1 MEASPAAQLPKFDL
15 TKPGAARWSPADD
28 SLHMPWPYC
37 THHGDML
44 IAGEDGLYCHFCL
57 TDYQR
62 ALDEERSAEQRAAD
76 AVAEKQ
82 AEIAARLGYAAIPP
96 RFADQT
102 FDTFPGTT
110 AEAKATCNLL
120 RSYAN
125 TFRSIN
131 RPAGIS
137 ILLLGG
143 TGTGKTG
150 LAICVANTIIRTQGM
165 TAAYMKAY
173 GAVRH
178 QRDTW
183 GRKGKTELE
192 ALQDLIDPDL
202 LVLDEVGSSVGTAAE
217 MAMLFEVIDGRY
229 SDKKPTILV
238 SNLALPELRSFL
250 GSRILDRFNDDS
262 SFSHNCDW
270 PSLRGA
276 PKVGLLG

>member
-1 MEASPAAQLPKFDL
+1 MTDAAPDVAETQTVAAGPACAK
-15 TKPGAARWSPADD
+15 
-28 SLHMPWPYC
+28 
-37 THHGDML
+37 HGEEML
-44 IAGEDGLYCHFCL
+44 QGPNGWYCHFCL
-57 TDYQR
+57 VD
-62 ALDEERSAEQRAAD
+62 EQRERDELARTETAARE
-76 AVAEKQ
+76 AQERRQ
-82 AEIAARLGYAAIPP
+82 AEIDARLGYAAIPP
-96 RFADQT
+96 RFADQS

-110 AEAKATCNLL
+110 PEAKATCNLL

-150 LAICVANTIIRTQGM
+150 LAICIANTVIRTQGM

-229 SDKKPTILV
+229 SDKKPTILI
-238 SNLALPELRSFL
+238 SNLSLPDLRTFL

-270 PSLRGA
+270 PSLRGG
-276 PKVGLLG
+276 PKAGLLG

>member
-1 MEASPAAQLPKFDL
+1 MADLPQFDMDKPGIERWVIPIDPAAPAFCAHHDLP
-15 TKPGAARWSPADD
+15 
-28 SLHMPWPYC
+28 
-37 THHGDML
+37 L
-44 IAGEDGLYCHFCL
+44 IDGGKGLYCHPCL
-57 TDYQR
+57 VHQQR
-62 ALDEERSAEQRAAD
+62 MRDEAKLTAD
-76 AVAEKQ
+76 AEKDAAARRQ
-82 AEIAARLGYAAIPP
+82 ADIDARLGYAAIPP

-102 FDTFPGTT
+102 FDTFPGTNP
-110 AEAKATCNLL
+110 EARATCNLL

-125 TFRSIN
+125 TFRSTN
-131 RPAGIS
+131 RPSGIS

-150 LAICVANTIIRTQGM
+150 LAICIANVVVRTHGM

-192 ALQDLIDPDL
+192 ALQDLIAPDL

-229 SDKKPTILV
+229 AEKKPTILV

-262 SFSHNCDW
+262 SFAHNCDW

-276 PKVGLLG
+276 PTVGLLG

>member
-1 MEASPAAQLPKFDL
+1 MSTTDTAPDGEVSTTLATGPICEKHGEEKFQAQDGWQCGTCLVDRQRVRDEEQRREEAAQEA
-15 TKPGAARWSPADD
+15 AARRQAD
-28 SLHMPWPYC
+28 
-37 THHGDML
+37 
-44 IAGEDGLYCHFCL
+44 I
-57 TDYQR
+57 
-62 ALDEERSAEQRAAD
+62 DE
-76 AVAEKQ
+76 
-82 AEIAARLGYAAIPP
+82 RLGYAAIPP
-96 RFADQT
+96 RFAEQT
-102 FDTFPGTT
+102 FDTFPGRTT
-110 AEAKATCNLL
+110 EARTTCNLL

-125 TFRSIN
+125 TFRSTN

-150 LAICVANTIIRTQGM
+150 LAICIANVVVRTQGM

-192 ALQDLIDPDL
+192 ALQDLIAPDL

-229 SDKKPTILV
+229 AEKKPTILV

-262 SFSHNCDW
+262 SFAHNCDW

-276 PKVGLLG
+276 AQVGLLG